1 VIAALWMEEKALT
14 DYASMNRRELIK
26 RAGTLTA
33 AAAGIPL
40 IAACGSSSS
49 SGAKDPLA
57 AARKA
62 KTINVGFANEA
73 PYDFATAAG
82 DLTGEA
88 PAVAR
93 TIMKQLGV
101 PSITGVLTEFQSL
114 IPGLQAGRFDV
125 VAAGMF
131 ITPERCQQVLF
142 SDPDYAAPEALA
154 VPTGNPKHLQTLQD
168 VAHAGVA
175 VGVLSGA
182 VEGGLAKSAGVSS
195 SNIKEFPDQTSM
207 IEGLT
212 AGRIEA
218 ICLTSISLRYAIQT
232 SGHGKVE
239 LTTPFFPVVNGTK
252 QVDGGGYAFRKADGS
267 LRDAFNKVLHQL
279 QQSGE
284 LLKLVQ
290 PFGFGAPEIN
300 AAKPLTAAK
309 LCKA

>member
-1 VIAALWMEEKALT
+1 LT
-14 DYASMNRRELIK
+14 HYASINRRELIK
-26 RAGTLTA
+26 RAGTLAA
-33 AAAGIPL
+33 AAAGVPL
-40 IAACGSSSS
+40 LAGCGSAS
-49 SGAKDPLA
+49 SGGSKGGSLA

-73 PYDFATAAG
+73 PYDFATASG

-93 TIMKQLGV
+93 AIMKQLGV
-101 PSITGVLTEFQSL
+101 PSITGVLTEFESL
-114 IPGLQAGRFDV
+114 IPGLAAGRFDM

-131 ITPERCQQVLF
+131 ITPQRCQQILF

-154 VPTGNPKHLQTLQD
+154 VLKGNPKHLETLQD
-168 VAHAGVA
+168 VAKAGVA

-212 AGRIEA
+212 AGRIQA

-232 SGHGKVE
+232 AGQGKVE
-239 LTTPFFPVVNGTK
+239 LATPFFPVTNGK
-252 QVDGGGYAFRKADGS
+252 KEVDGGGYGFRKNDAS
-267 LRDAFNKVLHQL
+267 FRDQFNKILHQM
-279 QQSGE
+279 QSDGT
-284 LLKLVQ
+284 LLKLVK
-290 PFGFGAPEIN
+290 PFGFGAPEID
-300 AAKPLTAAK
+300 AAKGLTAAK

>member
-1 VIAALWMEEKALT
+1 MT

-26 RAGTLTA
+26 RAGALTA
-33 AAAGIPL
+33 AAAGVPL
-40 IAACGSSSS
+40 LAACGSAS
-49 SGAKDPLA
+49 SGGAKKNSLA

-73 PYDFATAAG
+73 PYDFATASG

-93 TIMKQLGV
+93 AVMKQLGV
-101 PSITGVLTEFQSL
+101 PSITGVLTEFESL
-114 IPGLQAGRFDV
+114 IPGLQAGRFDM

-131 ITPERCQQVLF
+131 ITPERCQQILF

-154 VPTGNPKHLQTLQD
+154 VPAGNPKHLETLQD
-168 VAHAGVA
+168 VAKAGVT

-182 VEGGLAKSAGVSS
+182 VEGGLAKSAGVKA

-212 AGRIEA
+212 AGRIDA
-218 ICLTSISLRYAIQT
+218 ICLTSISLRYAIKT
-232 SGHGKVE
+232 SGQGKVE
-239 LTTPFFPVVNGTK
+239 LATPFFPVVNGK
-252 QVDGGGYAFRKADGS
+252 KSIDGGGYGFRKSDAS
-267 LRDAFNKVLHQL
+267 FRDQFNKVLHQL
-279 QQSGE
+279 QSSGQ
-284 LLKLVQ
+284 LLKLVE
-290 PFGFGAPEIN
+290 PFGFGSPEID
-300 AAKPLTAAK
+300 AAKNLTATQ

>member
-1 VIAALWMEEKALT
+1 MT
-14 DYASMNRRELIK
+14 HYASMNRRELIK

-33 AAAGIPL
+33 AAAGVPL

-49 SGAKDPLA
+49 SGSKDPLA

-73 PYDFATAAG
+73 PYDFATASG
-82 DLTGEA
+82 QLTGEA

-93 TIMKQLGV
+93 AVMKQLGV
-101 PSITGVLTEFQSL
+101 PSVTGVLTEFASL
-114 IPGLQAGRFDV
+114 IPGLQAGRFDI

-131 ITPERCQQVLF
+131 ITPPRCQQILF

-154 VPTGNPKHLQTLQD
+154 VPTGNPKHLETLQD
-168 VAHAGVA
+168 VAKAGVS

-212 AGRIEA
+212 AGRIQA

-232 SGHGKVE
+232 AGQGKVE
-239 LTTPFFPVVNGTK
+239 LATPFFPVVGGKK
-252 QVDGGGYAFRKADGS
+252 QVGGGGYGFRKSDAS

-279 QQSGE
+279 QSSGQ
-284 LLKLVQ
+284 LLALVK
-290 PFGFGAPEIN
+290 PFGFGAPEID
-300 AAKPLTAAK
+300 AAKGLTAAS

>member
-1 VIAALWMEEKALT
+1 VIDDACINRRDLLRRAGALT
-14 DYASMNRRELIK
+14 AV
-26 RAGTLTA
+26 
-33 AAAGIPL
+33 AAGVPL
-40 IAACGSSSS
+40 IAGCGSSSGSGS
-49 SGAKDPLA
+49 SDPLA

-88 PAVAR
+88 PSVAR
-93 TIMKQLGV
+93 AVMKQLGV

-114 IPGLQAGRFDV
+114 IPGLEAGRFDM

-131 ITPERCQQVLF
+131 ITPARCQQILF

-168 VAHAGVA
+168 VAKAGVS

-195 SNIKEFPDQTSM
+195 SNITEFPDQTSM

-212 AGRIEA
+212 AGRVQA
-218 ICLTSISLRYAIQT
+218 ICLTSISLRYAIQ
-232 SGHGKVE
+232 SAGQGKVE
-239 LTTPFFPVVNGTK
+239 LATPFFPVVDGKK
-252 QVDGGGYAFRKADGS
+252 QVDGGGYGFRKSDVS

-279 QQSGE
+279 QGSGE
-284 LLKLVQ
+284 LLQLVK
-290 PFGFGAPEIN
+290 PFGFGAPEID
-300 AAKPLTAAK
+300 AAKNLTANS
-309 LCKA
+309 LCKAA